1 MRAVSPRNSTRDQ
14 RTCEGFTLV
23 VNRNCGEGC
32 TARLSANSLVLGDA
46 RGTTKYPRY
55 GVAQRKENNS
65 RDDGSGLSIQ
75 GHSGVS
81 EFLRR

>member
-1 MRAVSPRNSTRDQ
+1 M
-14 RTCEGFTLV
+14 
-23 VNRNCGEGC
+23 NRNCGEGC
-32 TARLSANSLVLGDA
+32 TARLSANILVLVDA
-46 RGTTKYPRY
+46 RGTTKYPM

-81 EFLRR
+81 EFRAPLIGSLNVGFGKVSQAQAPSPP